1 MQQDQ
6 PLANF
11 ETMKVLFQFLK
22 VKHTP
27 KKHKS
32 DNVGWEFIVN
42 VTKKTFHSVPKYIVI
57 NCDKVTIINNQSWV
71 NAHAYLLDGFKC
83 ISILLNLERLI
94 GGGTW
99 LMWSSIPY
107 WFMVA

>member
-1 MQQDQ
+1 
-6 PLANF
+6 
-11 ETMKVLFQFLK
+11 
-22 VKHTP
+22 
-27 KKHKS
+27 
-32 DNVGWEFIVN
+32 
-42 VTKKTFHSVPKYIVI
+42 
-57 NCDKVTIINNQSWV
+57 
-71 NAHAYLLDGFKC
+71 LDGFKC